1 MCGDATVSRARARL
15 GSRPRSTLARLL
27 NLRALPDHWAFLS
40 IVCPEEA
47 LRARSCAIGYGEPR
61 VAQWGATICAASVAK
76 GCGQSLWARRVDAV
90 SARLCLRAR
99 SCAIGYGEPRVAQWG
114 ATICA
119 ASVAKGCGQSLWAR
133 RVDAVSARLCLRARS
148 CAMGNGEPRVAQWGA
163 ASCVASRAKG
173 CGKSLHVQRQVR
185 YRRSCSHERTASVAA
200 TWASA
205 RTPERVRRGP
215 GSWYRRRLRP
225 LFDDDEHTKLA
236 NPW

>member
-47 LRARSCAIGYGEPR
+47 
-61 VAQWGATICAASVAK
+61 
-76 GCGQSLWARRVDAV
+76 
-90 SARLCLRAR
+90 LRAR